1 MNLEHLLYGL
11 MLRSG
16 NDAAVAIAEHVGGSI
31 EGFAYL
37 MNEKAMMLGME
48 NSNFQNPH
56 GLDEKGHVST
66 ANDLAKLTAYA
77 LKNPVFQNI
86 VKTKVK
92 IVPNP
97 NEKWG
102 YKWLN
107 KNKMLYM
114 YDGADGVKTG
124 YTRIAGRCLISSATR
139 DGRQI
144 AVVTLNDP
152 NDWADHKKLLD
163 YGFTQFSEEEI
174 IEKGETFG
182 SAPLWAAQSFR
193 YPLREG
199 ESDKIEKKISFY
211 RPDSIPYR
219 FGEKG
224 RVDVYLEGELIGSV
238 PLTDPQADAES
249 AGDYQAFRGA
259 NANMRYASVLQTVL
273 KQLFSVISGN

>member
-1 MNLEHLLYGL
+1 
-11 MLRSG
+11 
-16 NDAAVAIAEHVGGSI
+16 
-31 EGFAYL
+31 
-37 MNEKAMMLGME
+37 
-48 NSNFQNPH
+48 
-56 GLDEKGHVST
+56 
-66 ANDLAKLTAYA
+66 
-77 LKNPVFQNI
+77 

-163 YGFTQFSEEEI
+163 YGFNQFAEEEI
-174 IEKGETFG
+174 IEKGESFG
-182 SAPLWAAQSFR
+182 SEALRAAHSFR
-193 YPLREG
+193 YPLRADET
-199 ESDKIEKKISFY
+199 EKVEKKISFY
-211 RPDSIPYR
+211 QPDSISYR
-219 FGEKG
+219 LGEIG
-224 RVDVYLEGELIGSV
+224 RVDIYLAGELIGSV
-238 PLTDPQADAES
+238 PLNDPQAV
-249 AGDYQAFRGA
+249 AGSEKEHQAFRGKKA
-259 NANMRYASVLQTVL
+259 NTGYASVLQTVL